1 MVFPYTV
8 SKAWYSLINLL
19 KRYSLTFI
27 NRTRHDKFVETGVMG
42 GYKRLTYQKVVMD
55 GMLKVRITFDN
66 LRYLTIFVETKTETN
81 DTERESQRTD
91 R

>member
-27 NRTRHDKFVETGVMG
+27 NRTRHDKVVETGVMG
-42 GYKRLTYQKVVMD
+42 GYKKIDLPKS
-55 GMLKVRITFDN
+55 GKG
-66 LRYLTIFVETKTETN
+66 RYVKSENNIWQFKIL
-81 DTERESQRTD
+81 DYLC
-91 R
+91 

>member
-8 SKAWYSLINLL
+8 SKAWYSLSNLL

-27 NRTRHDKFVETGVMG
+27 NRTRHDKVVETGVMG
-42 GYKRLTYQKVVMD
+42 GIKRLTYQKVVMD
-55 GMLKVRITFDN
+55 GMLKVRTTFGN

>member
-8 SKAWYSLINLL
+8 SKAWYSLSNLL

-27 NRTRHDKFVETGVMG
+27 NRTRHDRVVETGVMG
-42 GYKRLTYQKVVMD
+42 GIKRLTYQKVVMD

>member
-1 MVFPYTV
+1 
-8 SKAWYSLINLL
+8 
-19 KRYSLTFI
+19 
-27 NRTRHDKFVETGVMG
+27 MG
-42 GYKRLTYQKVVMD
+42 GIKRLTYQKVVMD
-55 GMLKVRITFDN
+55 GMLKVRTTFGG